1 MKKLGFAI
9 SIVFLCLACQNEH
22 PKTYLTLAGKLENNT
37 DSLVTVSNKSGVVK
51 TIAINDDGTFKDTLK
66 VDKGAVYIFSTHPKK
81 RAIVFLENG
90 FDIYVKGDIENFT
103 ETFVYSGEGAQNSI
117 FILNHI
123 QFVEKI
129 GDPKDIFILEKQ
141 DFEKKVA
148 SLKETSDNMLAA
160 NNIDSTLYNQVKKQ
174 NTAFFNSLEENYDS
188 QHAAAKSFLKLAKGN
203 LSPKFVDYEDYK
215 GGKKSLDS
223 FKGKYVYI
231 DIWATWCRPCIAEI
245 PNLERLEKE
254 YHNKNIAFVSISTD
268 GANRNGGS
276 WEKANKKWRN
286 FVKERA
292 MKGVQLWSGKD
303 YSFQQAYQVNTI
315 PRFILIDPNGNIVD
329 ANAPRPS
336 SPKLVA
342 LFNELG
348 I

>member
-9 SIVFLCLACQNEH
+9 SIVFLCLSCQKEH
-22 PKTYLTLAGKLENNT
+22 PKTYLTLAGQLENNT
-37 DSLVTVSNKSGVVK
+37 DSLVTISNKSGVVK

-66 VDKGAVYIFSTHPKK
+66 VDKGDVYLFSTHPTK
-81 RAIVFLENG
+81 RALVFLENG
-90 FDIYVKGDIENFT
+90 FDMYVKGDVENFT
-103 ETFVYSGEGAQNSI
+103 ETFVYSGEGAQNST

-123 QFVEKI
+123 QFQDKI
-129 GDPKDIFILEKQ
+129 STFQELFILEKE
-141 DFEKKVA
+141 DFDKKVSDLKLA
-148 SLKETSDNMLAA
+148 SEKML
-160 NNIDSTLYNQVKKQ
+160 NVKNIDSTLYSQVQNQNEQ
-174 NTAFFNSLEENYDS
+174 LFNYLEKNYDT
-188 QHAAAKSFLKLAKGN
+188 QHVAAQQYLKLAKGKP
-203 LSPKFVDYEDYK
+203 SPKFVNYEDYK

-276 WEKANKKWRN
+276 WEKARTKWKN
-286 FVKERA
+286 FVKNRN

-303 YSFQQAYQVNTI
+303 YSFQQAYQANTI

-336 SPKLVA
+336 NPKLVA
-342 LFNELG
+342 LFNDLG